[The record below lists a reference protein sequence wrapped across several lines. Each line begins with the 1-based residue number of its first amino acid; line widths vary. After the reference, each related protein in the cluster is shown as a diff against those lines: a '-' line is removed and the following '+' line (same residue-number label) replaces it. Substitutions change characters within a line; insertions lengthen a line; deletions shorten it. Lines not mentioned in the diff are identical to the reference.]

1 MKAPW
6 FIIREHISNIYLIK
20 RLAEFQM
27 KISNKNNYLG
37 VIWEV
42 LNPFIQIL
50 MYWFIFGLGFRSNR
64 SIEGTPFIFWLI
76 VGISMWFF
84 INQGILEGTKSITSK
99 YKQVAKMN
107 FPLSILPS
115 YLVVSKFYS
124 HIILLIIVTTICWV
138 GGFAPSI
145 YTVQL
150 ILFIPYTLLL
160 TMAIVLL
167 TSTLG
172 AIIRDIQ
179 MIIQSGMRM
188 VFFVSSILYLPTNPV
203 VLNVIKLNPIYF
215 IAEGYRSAILY
226 HQWFFITNW
235 QLVVY
240 NVLFLIITF
249 IIGSVLHV
257 KYRDH
262 FADYV

>member
-1 MKAPW
+1 M
-6 FIIREHISNIYLIK
+6 
-20 RLAEFQM
+20 
-27 KISNKNNYLG
+27 
-37 VIWEV
+37 
-42 LNPFIQIL
+42 
-50 MYWFIFGLGFRSNR
+50 
-64 SIEGTPFIFWLI
+64 
-76 VGISMWFF
+76 
-84 INQGILEGTKSITSK
+84 
-99 YKQVAKMN
+99 
-107 FPLSILPS
+107 
-115 YLVVSKFYS
+115 
-124 HIILLIIVTTICWV
+124 TTICWV

-150 ILFIPYTLLL
+150 ILFVPYTLLL

-172 AIIRDIQ
+172 AIIQDIQ
-179 MIIQSGMRM
+179 IIIQSGMRM

-215 IAEGYRSAILY
+215 IVEGYRSAILY
-226 HQWFFITNW
+226 HQWFFITHW

>member
-1 MKAPW
+1 MKSSI
-6 FIIREHISNIYLIK
+6 FIIKEHLLNLYLIK

-37 VIWEV
+37 IAWEV
-42 LNPFIQIL
+42 LNPFIQIM

-64 SIEGTPFIFWLI
+64 MIEGIPFIFWLI

-84 INQGILEGTKSITSK
+84 INQGILEGTKAITSK
-99 YKQVAKMN
+99 YNQVSKMN
-107 FPLSILPS
+107 FPLSILSS

-124 HIILLIIVTTICWV
+124 HIVLLIIVTIICWI
-138 GGFAPSI
+138 GGYAPSV

-150 ILFIPYTLLL
+150 ILFVPYTLFL
-160 TMAIVLL
+160 TMTIALL

-172 AIIRDIQ
+172 VIIRDTQMLIQ
-179 MIIQSGMRM
+179 AGMRM
-188 VFFVSSILYLPTNPV
+188 LFFMSSILYLPTNTT
-203 VLNVIKLNPIYF
+203 VLRVIKLNPIYF
-215 IAEGYRSAILY
+215 IAEGYRSSILY
-226 HQWFFITNW
+226 NEWFFMNHWKLGI
-235 QLVVY
+235 Y
-240 NVLFLIITF
+240 NILFLVIIY
-249 IIGSVLHV
+249 IIAAMLHV